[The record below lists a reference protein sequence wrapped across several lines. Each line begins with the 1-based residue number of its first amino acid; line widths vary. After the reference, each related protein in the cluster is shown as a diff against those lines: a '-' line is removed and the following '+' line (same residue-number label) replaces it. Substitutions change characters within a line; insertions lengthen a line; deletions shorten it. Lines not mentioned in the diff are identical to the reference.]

1 MIETTRPELIPA
13 CVALVAH
20 PDDARYQPLFGTEVT
35 TPLFGVKVPVRAHPL
50 ADPEKGSGIAMICTF
65 GDTADVTWWRELDL
79 PARSIVGWDGRLLAD
94 APALG
99 GEVWSDAA
107 LDAYASLAGKTVK
120 QAQQKIVELLRESGD
135 LVGDPKP
142 ITHAVKF
149 YEKGDRPLE
158 IVTTRQWYLTQWRKG
173 SGSRGRASSAWWRA
187 QLAPAAHEGA
197 LRALGRRPQRRLV
210 DQPPAL
216 LRRAVPGL
224 VPPRR
229 ATGDPDYDARLIPTE
244 AELPVDPSSDVPT
257 GFTEDQRGKAGGFM
271 GDPDV
276 MDTWATSSLTPQIA
290 CGWEVDPDLF
300 ARTFPM
306 DLRPQGPE
314 IIRTWLFDTVV
325 RSHLEHDELPWND
338 TTING
343 WILDPDRKKM
353 SKSKGNDSVTPMTLL
368 EQYGSDAVRY
378 WAVSAR
384 PGVDTAFDEGQMK
397 IGRRLSIKLLNAS
410 KFVLGV
416 MGDDDI
422 PAPDAIRVPL
432 DQSLLEHLH
441 ALIGDATRAFDG
453 YDYARALELTERFFW
468 SFCDDYLELV
478 KQRAYGAMGHEPA
491 RSAQATLAFTLDAL
505 LRLFAPHLPFVTEEV
520 WSWWRTGSVHHAAWP
535 SVGELPAI
543 STPGRVFE
551 LAADTLGAIRKEKS
565 TAQRSMRTEVTSLV
579 VRAPADE
586 LASLDAAVDDLRE
599 AGCVVGAVELV
610 AGDEFAVEVDLVAPE
625 PA

>member
-1 MIETTRPELIPA
+1 MRA
-13 CVALVAH
+13 ALLERGEKLSWH
-20 PDDARYQPLFGTEVT
+20 PDHMKVRYVHWVEGLNGDWLISRQRF
-35 TPLFGVKVPVRAHPL
+35 FGVPFPVWYR
-50 ADPEKGSGIAMICTF
+50 
-65 GDTADVTWWRELDL
+65 
-79 PARSIVGWDGRLLAD
+79 
-94 APALG
+94 
-99 GEVWSDAA
+99 
-107 LDAYASLAGKTVK
+107 LDA
-120 QAQQKIVELLRESGD
+120 
-135 LVGDPKP
+135 
-142 ITHAVKF
+142 
-149 YEKGDRPLE
+149 
-158 IVTTRQWYLTQWRKG
+158 
-173 SGSRGRASSAWWRA
+173 
-187 QLAPAAHEGA
+187 EGN
-197 LRALGRRPQRRLV
+197 PS
-210 DQPPAL
+210 
-216 LRRAVPGL
+216 
-224 VPPRR
+224 
-229 ATGDPDYDARLIPTE
+229 YDDRLIPTE
-244 AELPVDPSSDVPT
+244 AELPVDPSSDVPA
-257 GFTEDQRGKAGGFM
+257 GFVEDQRGKPGGFI

-325 RSHLEHDELPWND
+325 RSHLEHDALPWTD

-353 SKSKGNDSVTPMTLL
+353 SKSKGNVVTPMAWL

-422 PAPDAIRVPL
+422 PTADAIRVPL
-432 DQSLLEHLH
+432 DQSLLEHLRV
-441 ALIGDATRAFDG
+441 LIGDATRAFDG

-468 SFCDDYLELV
+468 GFCDDYLELV

-520 WSWWRTGSVHHAAWP
+520 WSWWRPGSVHRAAWP
-535 SVGELPAI
+535 SVVELPAI
-543 STPGRVFE
+543 TTPGPGLR
-551 LAADTLGAIRKEKS
+551 ARGRHARRD
-565 TAQRSMRTEVTSLV
+565 AQGEEHR
-579 VRAPADE
+579 
-586 LASLDAAVDDLRE
+586 AAVD
-599 AGCVVGAVELV
+599 AH
-610 AGDEFAVEVDLVAPE
+610 GDHPPRRARARRRARGPRRRGRRS
-625 PA
+625 A